1 MVQKVLQVGSSVGV
15 TISKEALKAL
25 HIKVG
30 DLINVDVD
38 KKRGSI
44 VILPLRKSR
53 NDVEFSDWT
62 KEFLS
67 QYGPVL
73 KALAKK

>member
-1 MVQKVLQVGSSVGV
+1 MVQKVLQIGSSVGV
-15 TISKEALKAL
+15 TISKETLKAL

-53 NDVEFSDWT
+53 NDAEFSDWT

-67 QYGPVL
+67 QYGPAL